1 MARKRHEE
9 EEEHEEGSERW
20 LVTYAD
26 MLTLLMVLF
35 IVLFAMSTVDADK
48 YEQLKS
54 GLADGFGRS
63 LSVLDGAEKTIQN
76 KGSLEQAS
84 ASHDLLLDELPENQ
98 RAQVQAAVD
107 RNARQRTQRAYA
119 DAKNEADRLT
129 AIWRRMQQALRKQ
142 GLQDDVQA
150 RIDERGLVVSLVSRH
165 VVFAPNV
172 ADLTRRGQRIL
183 HTIAPV
189 LAGLTEPIEVDGH
202 TNQVKVKPKYYPTD
216 WELSSARAVTA
227 LRFLQESERIPAGR
241 LTASAFGHTKPLVD
255 PQARG
260 SQAVNKRVDV
270 VVLSQVPA
278 ETREKLT
285 EIPGELQA
293 GPTTGPTAGP
303 AGATTPTTQ
312 GGTR

>member
-1 MARKRHEE
+1 MARKRREE
-9 EEEHEEGSERW
+9 EEEHDEGAERW

-63 LSVLDGAEKTIQN
+63 LSVLDGAEKTIVN

-84 ASHDLLLDELPENQ
+84 TSYDQLVDELPENQ
-98 RAQVQAAVD
+98 RAQVQQIVD
-107 RNARQRTQRAYA
+107 RSAQQRIQRQYA
-119 DAKNEADRLT
+119 DAKNEADRL
-129 AIWRRMQQALRKQ
+129 AGIWHKMQSALRKR

-150 RIDERGLVVSLVSRH
+150 EIDERGLVVSLVSRH
-165 VVFAPNV
+165 VVFEPNV
-172 ADLTRRGQRIL
+172 AQLTARGRDIL
-183 HTIAPV
+183 DTLAPV
-189 LAGLTEPIEVDGH
+189 LASLTEPIEVDGH

-216 WELSSARAVTA
+216 WDLSSARAITA
-227 LRFLQESERIPAGR
+227 LRYLQETRHLPAGR

-255 PQARG
+255 PQVPG
-260 SQAVNKRVDV
+260 SQAVNKRVDI

-285 EIPGELQA
+285 EI
-293 GPTTGPTAGP
+293 
-303 AGATTPTTQ
+303 
-312 GGTR
+312 GGTL